1 MERQAGTHPV
11 KSSRAGPCCLD
22 TRCSTLWPALTRG
35 HSPPQGPP
43 DLITGQ
49 CQVIRLPRTLPKIF
63 PTCSPASPVLL
74 LREPSPPHP
83 AGESDGT
90 SLGNSETLKGGK
102 LGFTLIRCAVFK
114 GYSVVVYGGG
124 VEVAN
129 TEEQCPDLDVMY
141 PPNTHAGELSQ
152 WSSPTPQNTHSAEEK
167 AQATHLAKSTRDTR

>member
-1 MERQAGTHPV
+1 MAGTHPR
-11 KSSRAGPCCLD
+11 SQPAPRA
-22 TRCSTLWPALTRG
+22 TRPNNRSVLGDQACR
-35 HSPPQGPP
+35 
-43 DLITGQ
+43 
-49 CQVIRLPRTLPKIF
+49 RLPRTLPKIF

-129 TEEQCPDLDVMY
+129 TEE
-141 PPNTHAGELSQ
+141 
-152 WSSPTPQNTHSAEEK
+152 
-167 AQATHLAKSTRDTR
+167 